1 MTAKC
6 SFYPYLLVLT
16 LLLPAGTLAAE
27 VVKKVGP
34 AAKKAPAGKKAPGQ
48 AKPAAEDLA
57 RIEKIRLRLADW
69 EKSAASLS
77 LHGLDVKGFLA
88 PDAVAYKAASTYLR
102 LRKSGLPHEEAIR
115 RLASSLPRWNDT
127 KDRDFFCSGSPTPST
142 SREKNNAASSPNQRV
157 WDMKPFSFGTPA
169 TAGSK
174 ASWPACRPISAWR
187 P

>member
-6 SFYPYLLVLT
+6 SFYPYLLALT

-34 AAKKAPAGKKAPGQ
+34 AAKKAPAGKKAPGP
-48 AKPAAEDLA
+48 ATPAAEDLA
-57 RIEKIRLRLADW
+57 RIEKIRLRLADR
-69 EKSAASLS
+69 EKSAASTS
-77 LHGLDVKGFLA
+77 KGSSR
-88 PDAVAYKAASTYLR
+88 PMPSPTR
-102 LRKSGLPHEEAIR
+102 PPPPISGCANPAFPTR
-115 RLASSLPRWNDT
+115 RPSAGSPPLCRAGNDT
-127 KDRDFFCSGSPTPST
+127 KDRGFFCSGSPTPST
-142 SREKNNAASSPNQRV
+142 CREKNNAASSPNQRV

>member
-6 SFYPYLLVLT
+6 SFYPYLLALT
-16 LLLPAGTLAAE
+16 LLLPAGHLAAE

-48 AKPAAEDLA
+48 ARPAAEDLA

-69 EKSAASLS
+69 EKSAASPL
-77 LHGLDVKGFLA
+77 FT
-88 PDAVAYKAASTYLR
+88 ASTSQGSSR
-102 LRKSGLPHEEAIR
+102 PMPSPTRPPPPISGCANPAFPTR
-115 RLASSLPRWNDT
+115 RPSAGSPPLCRAGNDT
-127 KDRDFFCSGSPTPST
+127 KDRGFFYSGSPTPST
-142 SREKNNAASSPNQRV
+142 SRGKNNTASSPNQRV
-157 WDMKPFSFGTPA
+157 WDRKPFSFGTPA